1 VIEAA
6 GPADPE
12 PPVPASVPPEDPAS
26 GDPASGE
33 EGNPCKVR
41 RIPFVTPDQV
51 ALTATLPGPQR
62 AGSMLTSHA

>member
-1 VIEAA
+1 MTEAG

-12 PPVPASVPPEDPAS
+12 PPVPASVPPGDPAS

-33 EGNPCKVR
+33 EDNPCRVR

>member
-1 VIEAA
+1 MTEAG

-12 PPVPASVPPEDPAS
+12 PPVPASVPPGDPAS
-26 GDPASGE
+26 GDPASVE
-33 EGNPCKVR
+33 EDNPCRVR